1 MKIKKKKKIR
11 STVFEFSKILN
22 QNENNFIFSNMPEI
36 IEIKNLR
43 KKIQLLNEQI
53 EELKS
58 KEIKRIFIE
67 YTYNDY
73 EKIYHAPIDIVLG
86 ALIGEHS
93 RDIELSNYNS
103 FRKGYL
109 DDLKIIRFYENRKR
123 RKCL

>member
-1 MKIKKKKKIR
+1 
-11 STVFEFSKILN
+11 
-22 QNENNFIFSNMPEI
+22 MPEF